1 MISQIKTVLFGQF
14 CYALADGICDSS
26 FLDGRGRHSW
36 YLCYCIVCY
45 IVTKNYKPILKRYKS
60 KNNVRNGIAHDKVS
74 AHPKAYECSMKRE
87 QLPTWIDYVICKEN
101 SKKDYLDKGLRER
114 GKLCKHKITNQGCL
128 TCGDY
133 VCKNHWDS
141 QEYKHKWNAPRNH
154 H

>member
-1 MISQIKTVLFGQF
+1 MVFATLLFWMVEEDIHGI
-14 CYALADGICDSS
+14 YA
-26 FLDGRGRHSW
+26 
-36 YLCYCIVCY
+36 IVCY

-87 QLPTWIDYVICKEN
+87 QLPAWIDYVICKEN

-141 QEYKHKWNAPRNH
+141 QEYKHKWKRTTESSSLDDVDEPID
-154 H
+154 